1 MDILC
6 EDIRDPSSQEKKASS
21 KEHSHSSL
29 KFEAE
34 TAPVGTPPQAKKK
47 KKIFF
52 KWLMCR
58 QSDFSLLLRGHWV
71 AVVQQEQINYV

>member
-47 KKIFF
+47 KKFF
-52 KWLMCR
+52 LN
-58 QSDFSLLLRGHWV
+58 G
-71 AVVQQEQINYV
+71 